1 MSEEPNGTEK
11 PIDVPVVNPQQ
22 NETPSPEPKSQ
33 DLGRRLREL
42 LAIPERDRSDAVW
55 DEIVS
60 LEIQLAPGNRAPSA
74 QADGGRRQE
83 PGRQQDSGRRQE
95 QGRRQEPRSDA
106 KPAKRFFKRPKR
118 G

>member
-1 MSEEPNGTEK
+1 MNEEQPTEEQ
-11 PIDVPVVNPQQ
+11 PAQPADAPRDEAQPLEPQVRD
-22 NETPSPEPKSQ
+22 PR
-33 DLGRRLREL
+33 RRLREL
-42 LAIPERDRSDAVW
+42 LAVPERDRSDAVW

-74 QADGGRRQE
+74 QGDSGRRQE
-83 PGRQQDSGRRQE
+83 PGRQQESGRRPD